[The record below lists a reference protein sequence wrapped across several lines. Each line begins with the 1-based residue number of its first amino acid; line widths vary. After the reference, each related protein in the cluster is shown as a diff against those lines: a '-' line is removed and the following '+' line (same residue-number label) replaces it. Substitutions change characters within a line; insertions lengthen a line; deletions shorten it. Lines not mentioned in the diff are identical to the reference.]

1 MLKKFAKSREG
12 LLLGLIIVFS
22 LVVTVVNP
30 QFLTLENIFSLLKSW
45 TVIGIFA
52 LGVLIVMLSGGFD
65 VSFTAIAQ
73 VTQYIIVYYFLQ
85 YSVDNIF
92 LAIFLS
98 LIIGALL
105 GLINGLLIYY
115 CHVTAIIVT
124 IATNSLF
131 YGTLYVVT
139 RGELIYDIPQEILDF
154 ANYKIFTMTADNGA
168 IYGLSLITVIWF
180 VLGLALYLFLNHTKL
195 GRSIYAVG
203 GNLLSAGRVGFNIR
217 KTTLFIYAFVG
228 SMAGFASLVQVSI
241 VQTVIPNSIV
251 GQEMQ
256 VIAAVV
262 LGGASVTGGKGSV
275 LGTILGVILFA
286 ILSNS
291 LTLMKISPYFYNV
304 FIGLVILLSISA
316 NAAQI
321 LQQRRNRVRV
331 MVEE

>member
-1 MLKKFAKSREG
+1 MLYSFYHGEKAMLKKFAKSREG

-139 RGELIYDIPQEILDF
+139 RGELIYDIPQ
-154 ANYKIFTMTADNGA
+154 
-168 IYGLSLITVIWF
+168 
-180 VLGLALYLFLNHTKL
+180 
-195 GRSIYAVG
+195 
-203 GNLLSAGRVGFNIR
+203 
-217 KTTLFIYAFVG
+217 G
-228 SMAGFASLVQVSI
+228 SYWY
-241 VQTVIPNSIV
+241 
-251 GQEMQ
+251 
-256 VIAAVV
+256 
-262 LGGASVTGGKGSV
+262 SVTFQFDFRP
-275 LGTILGVILFA
+275 I
-286 ILSNS
+286 
-291 LTLMKISPYFYNV
+291 
-304 FIGLVILLSISA
+304 
-316 NAAQI
+316 
-321 LQQRRNRVRV
+321 
-331 MVEE
+331 